1 MPFEII
7 NAVRAKST
15 IRIVGGASN
24 TQINLVNLSANT
36 TIENVTS
43 AAIAQVS
50 TSTNGIFRIYRGTST
65 TGGATPTSNTLILE
79 LPSAATNLVLY
90 EYDITF
96 ANNATQNVF
105 IEHTG
110 TAGTL
115 VMQLAKTATY
125 TPALEGM

>member
-15 IRIVGGASN
+15 IRIVGGAAN
-24 TQINLVNLSANT
+24 TAINLSALSAQT
-36 TIENVTS
+36 EETVTS

-50 TSTNGIFRIYRGTST
+50 ASTNGIFRVYRGNNSS
-65 TGGATPTSNTLILE
+65 GTLILE
-79 LPSAATNLVLY
+79 ISTPINLVLY

-96 ANNATQNVF
+96 ANNSTANVWV
-105 IEHTG
+105 EHTG

-125 TPALEGM
+125 SPALTGM

>member
-15 IRIVGGASN
+15 IRVVGGVAN
-24 TQINLVNLSANT
+24 THINLSALSAQT
-36 TIENVTS
+36 GETVTA

-50 TSTNGIFRIYRGTST
+50 TSTNGIFRVYRGNS
-65 TGGATPTSNTLILE
+65 GAGTLILE
-79 LPSAATNLVLY
+79 LPSAATNLVFY
-90 EYDITF
+90 EYDITL
-96 ANNATQNVF
+96 ANSATSNVF

-115 VMQLAKTATY
+115 IMQLAKTATY

>member
-15 IRIVGGASN
+15 IRIVGGAGN

-79 LPSAATNLVLY
+79 LPSAVTNLVLY

-96 ANNATQNVF
+96 ANSATQNVF

>member
-15 IRIVGGASN
+15 IRVVGGVAN
-24 TQINLVNLSANT
+24 THINLSALSAQT
-36 TIENVTS
+36 GETVTA

-50 TSTNGIFRIYRGTST
+50 TSTNGIFRIYRGHNES
-65 TGGATPTSNTLILE
+65 GTLILE
-79 LPSAATNLVLY
+79 LPSAATNLVFY
-90 EYDITF
+90 EYDITL
-96 ANNATQNVF
+96 ANSATSNVF

-115 VMQLAKTATY
+115 IMQLAKTATY

>member
-15 IRIVGGASN
+15 IRVVGGVAN
-24 TQINLVNLSANT
+24 THINLSALSAQT
-36 TIENVTS
+36 GETVS
-43 AAIAQVS
+43 AAAIAQVS
-50 TSTNGIFRIYRGTST
+50 TSTNGIFRIYRGNSAA
-65 TGGATPTSNTLILE
+65 GTLILE
-79 LPSAATNLVLY
+79 LPSAATNLVFY
-90 EYDITF
+90 EYDITL
-96 ANNATQNVF
+96 ANSATSNVF

-115 VMQLAKTATY
+115 IMQLAKTATY

>member
-1 MPFEII
+1 MPFEFI
-7 NAVRAKST
+7 NAIRAKST
-15 IRIVGGASN
+15 IRIVGGAAN

-36 TIENVTS
+36 SEETVTA

-50 TSTNGIFRIYRGTST
+50 ASTNGIYRIYRGNNSA
-65 TGGATPTSNTLILE
+65 GTLIME
-79 LPSAATNLVLY
+79 IPTFGHYVLY

-96 ANNATQNVF
+96 ANNATANIFV
-105 IEHTG
+105 EHTG

-125 TPALEGM
+125 SPALTGM

>member
-1 MPFEII
+1 MPSEII

-15 IRIVGGASN
+15 IRVVGGVAN
-24 TQINLVNLSANT
+24 THINLSALSAQT
-36 TIENVTS
+36 EETVTA

-50 TSTNGIFRIYRGTST
+50 TSTNGIFRIYRGNS
-65 TGGATPTSNTLILE
+65 GAGTLILE
-79 LPSAATNLVLY
+79 LPSAATNLVFY
-90 EYDITF
+90 EYDITL
-96 ANNATQNVF
+96 ANSATSNVF

-115 VMQLAKTATY
+115 IMQLAKTATY

>member
-7 NAVRAKST
+7 NAIRAKST
-15 IRIVGGASN
+15 IRVTGPAGN

-36 TIENVTS
+36 TEETVTS

-50 TSTNGIFRIYRGTST
+50 ASTNGIYRIYRGTST
-65 TGGATPTSNTLILE
+65 TGGAAPASGTLIME
-79 LPSAATNLVLY
+79 ISTPINLVLY

-96 ANNATQNVF
+96 ANNATANLF

-115 VMQLAKTATY
+115 VMQLAKSATY
-125 TPALEGM
+125 SPALTGM

>member
-15 IRIVGGASN
+15 IRVTGPAGN
-24 TQINLVNLSANT
+24 TQINLSQLSAT
-36 TIENVTS
+36 TEETVTS

-50 TSTNGIFRIYRGTST
+50 ASTNGIYRIYRGNSSS
-65 TGGATPTSNTLILE
+65 GTLIME
-79 LPSAATNLVLY
+79 ISTPINLVLY

-96 ANNATQNVF
+96 ANNATANVF

-115 VMQLAKTATY
+115 IMQLAKTATY
-125 TPALEGM
+125 SPALTGM

>member
-7 NAVRAKST
+7 NAVRAKTT
-15 IRIVGGASN
+15 IRIVGGAAN
-24 TQINLVNLSANT
+24 TQINLSALSAQT
-36 TIENVTS
+36 GETVTA

-50 TSTNGIFRIYRGTST
+50 TSTNGIFRIYRGNS
-65 TGGATPTSNTLILE
+65 GASNLILE

>member
-15 IRIVGGASN
+15 IRVVGGVAN
-24 TQINLVNLSANT
+24 THINLSALSAQT
-36 TIENVTS
+36 GETVTA

-50 TSTNGIFRIYRGTST
+50 TSTNGIFRVYRGNS
-65 TGGATPTSNTLILE
+65 GAGTLILE
-79 LPSAATNLVLY
+79 LPSAAINLVLY

-96 ANNATQNVF
+96 ANNATANVF

>member
-1 MPFEII
+1 MPSEII

-15 IRIVGGASN
+15 IRIVGGAAN
-24 TQINLVNLSANT
+24 THINLSDLSAQT
-36 TIENVTS
+36 GETVTA

-50 TSTNGIFRIYRGTST
+50 TSTNGIFRIYRGNSSA
-65 TGGATPTSNTLILE
+65 GTLILE
-79 LPSAATNLVLY
+79 LPSAATNLVFY
-90 EYDITF
+90 EYDITL
-96 ANNATQNVF
+96 ANSATSNVF

-115 VMQLAKTATY
+115 IMQPAKTATY

>member
-15 IRIVGGASN
+15 IRVVGGVAN
-24 TQINLVNLSANT
+24 THINLSALSAQT
-36 TIENVTS
+36 EETVTA

-50 TSTNGIFRIYRGTST
+50 TSTNGIFRIYRGNS
-65 TGGATPTSNTLILE
+65 GAGTLILE
-79 LPSAATNLVLY
+79 LPSAATNLVFY
-90 EYDITF
+90 EYDITL
-96 ANNATQNVF
+96 ANNATSNVF

>member
-15 IRIVGGASN
+15 IRVVGGVAN
-24 TQINLVNLSANT
+24 THINLSALSAQT
-36 TIENVTS
+36 GETVS
-43 AAIAQVS
+43 AAAIAQVS
-50 TSTNGIFRIYRGTST
+50 TSTNGIFRVYRGNS
-65 TGGATPTSNTLILE
+65 GAGNLILE
-79 LPSAATNLVLY
+79 LPSAATNLVFY
-90 EYDITF
+90 EYDITL
-96 ANNATQNVF
+96 ANSATSNVF

-115 VMQLAKTATY
+115 IMQLTKTATY

>member
-1 MPFEII
+1 M
-7 NAVRAKST
+7 
-15 IRIVGGASN
+15 
-24 TQINLVNLSANT
+24 
-36 TIENVTS
+36 TS

-50 TSTNGIFRIYRGTST
+50 TSTNGIFRIYRGNS
-65 TGGATPTSNTLILE
+65 GASNLILE

>member
-15 IRIVGGASN
+15 IRVVGGVAN
-24 TQINLVNLSANT
+24 THINLSALSAQT
-36 TIENVTS
+36 GETVS
-43 AAIAQVS
+43 AAAIAQVS
-50 TSTNGIFRIYRGTST
+50 TSTNGIFRIYRGNS
-65 TGGATPTSNTLILE
+65 GASNLILE
-79 LPSAATNLVLY
+79 LPSAATNLVFY
-90 EYDITF
+90 EYDITL
-96 ANNATQNVF
+96 ANSATSNVF

-115 VMQLAKTATY
+115 IMQLAKTATY

>member
-15 IRIVGGASN
+15 IRVVGGVAN
-24 TQINLVNLSANT
+24 THINLSALSAQT
-36 TIENVTS
+36 GETVTA

-50 TSTNGIFRIYRGTST
+50 TSTNGIFRIYRGNSAA
-65 TGGATPTSNTLILE
+65 GTLILE
-79 LPSAATNLVLY
+79 LPSAATNLVFY
-90 EYDITF
+90 EYDITL
-96 ANNATQNVF
+96 ANSATSNVF

-115 VMQLAKTATY
+115 IMQLAKTATY

>member
-15 IRIVGGASN
+15 IRVVGGVAN
-24 TQINLVNLSANT
+24 THINLSALSAQT
-36 TIENVTS
+36 EETVTS

-50 TSTNGIFRIYRGTST
+50 CSTNGIYRIYRGNSSA
-65 TGGATPTSNTLILE
+65 GTLILE
-79 LPSAATNLVLY
+79 LCTPANLVLY

-96 ANNATQNVF
+96 ANNATANVF

-115 VMQLAKTATY
+115 VMQLAKAATY
-125 TPALEGM
+125 SPALTGM

>member
-15 IRIVGGASN
+15 IRIVGGAAN
-24 TQINLVNLSANT
+24 TAINLSALSAQT
-36 TIENVTS
+36 EETVTS

-50 TSTNGIFRIYRGTST
+50 ASTNGIYRVYRGNNSS
-65 TGGATPTSNTLILE
+65 GTLILE
-79 LPSAATNLVLY
+79 ISTPLNLVLY

-96 ANNATQNVF
+96 ANNSTANVWV
-105 IEHTG
+105 EHTG

-125 TPALEGM
+125 SPALTGM

>member
-1 MPFEII
+1 M
-7 NAVRAKST
+7 
-15 IRIVGGASN
+15 VGTACWKKH
-24 TQINLVNLSANT
+24 
-36 TIENVTS
+36 
-43 AAIAQVS
+43 
-50 TSTNGIFRIYRGTST
+50 GIFRIYRGTST
-65 TGGATPTSNTLILE
+65 TGGAAPASNTLILE
-79 LPSAATNLVLY
+79 LPSAAINLVLY

>member
-1 MPFEII
+1 MPSEII

-15 IRIVGGASN
+15 IRIVGGAAN
-24 TQINLVNLSANT
+24 THINLSDLSAQT
-36 TIENVTS
+36 GETVTA

-50 TSTNGIFRIYRGTST
+50 TSTNGIFRIYRGNSAS
-65 TGGATPTSNTLILE
+65 GNLILE
-79 LPSAATNLVLY
+79 LCTPINLVLY

-96 ANNATQNVF
+96 ANNATANVF
-105 IEHTG
+105 VEHTG

-125 TPALEGM
+125 SPALTGM

>member
-15 IRIVGGASN
+15 IRVVGGVAN
-24 TQINLVNLSANT
+24 THINLSALSAQT
-36 TIENVTS
+36 GETVS
-43 AAIAQVS
+43 AAAIAQVS
-50 TSTNGIFRIYRGTST
+50 TSTNGIFRIYRGNS
-65 TGGATPTSNTLILE
+65 GASNLILE

-125 TPALEGM
+125 TPALEGMYYETY

>member
-7 NAVRAKST
+7 NAIRAKST
-15 IRIVGGASN
+15 IRIVGGAAN

-36 TIENVTS
+36 STETITG

-50 TSTNGIFRIYRGTST
+50 CSTNGIYRIYRGNSAA
-65 TGGATPTSNTLILE
+65 GTLILE
-79 LPSAATNLVLY
+79 LCTPANLVLY
-90 EYDITF
+90 EYDIMF
-96 ANNATQNVF
+96 ANNATSNLFV
-105 IEHTG
+105 EHTG

-125 TPALEGM
+125 NTDLGQV

>member
-15 IRIVGGASN
+15 IRIVGGVAN
-24 TQINLVNLSANT
+24 THINLSALSAQT
-36 TIENVTS
+36 GETVS
-43 AAIAQVS
+43 AAAIAQVS
-50 TSTNGIFRIYRGTST
+50 TSTNGIFRIYRGNN
-65 TGGATPTSNTLILE
+65 GAGTLILE
-79 LPSAATNLVLY
+79 LPSAATNLVFY
-90 EYDITF
+90 EYDITL
-96 ANNATQNVF
+96 ANSATSNVF

-115 VMQLAKTATY
+115 IMQLTKTATY

>member
-15 IRIVGGASN
+15 IRVVGGVAN
-24 TQINLVNLSANT
+24 THINLSALSAQT
-36 TIENVTS
+36 GETVTA

-50 TSTNGIFRIYRGTST
+50 TSTNGIFRIYRGNSAS
-65 TGGATPTSNTLILE
+65 GNLILE
-79 LPSAATNLVLY
+79 LCTPINLVLY
-90 EYDITF
+90 EYDIVF
-96 ANNATQNVF
+96 ANNATSNLFV
-105 IEHTG
+105 EHTG

-125 TPALEGM
+125 NTDLGKV

>member
-15 IRIVGGASN
+15 IRIVGGAAN

-36 TIENVTS
+36 MIENVTS

-50 TSTNGIFRIYRGTST
+50 TSTNGIFRIYRGNS
-65 TGGATPTSNTLILE
+65 GAGTLILE
-79 LPSAATNLVLY
+79 LPSAAINLVLY

-96 ANNATQNVF
+96 ANNATANVF
-105 IEHTG
+105 VEHTG

>member
-15 IRIVGGASN
+15 IRVVGGAAN
-24 TQINLVNLSANT
+24 THINLSALSAQT
-36 TIENVTS
+36 GETVS
-43 AAIAQVS
+43 AAAIAQVS
-50 TSTNGIFRIYRGTST
+50 TSTNGIFRIYRGNS
-65 TGGATPTSNTLILE
+65 GAGTLILE
-79 LPSAATNLVLY
+79 LPSAATNLVFY
-90 EYDITF
+90 EYDITL
-96 ANNATQNVF
+96 ANSATSNVF

-115 VMQLAKTATY
+115 IMQLAKTATY

>member
-1 MPFEII
+1 MPLEII

-15 IRIVGGASN
+15 IRLVGGAAN
-24 TQINLVNLSANT
+24 THINLSDLSAQT
-36 TIENVTS
+36 GETVS
-43 AAIAQVS
+43 AAAIAQVS
-50 TSTNGIFRIYRGTST
+50 TSTNGIFRIYRGN
-65 TGGATPTSNTLILE
+65 NTAGNLILE
-79 LPSAATNLVLY
+79 LASASTNLVLY

-125 TPALEGM
+125 SPALTGM

>member
-15 IRIVGGASN
+15 IRLVGGAAN
-24 TQINLVNLSANT
+24 TQINLVNLSAQT
-36 TIENVTS
+36 GETVTA

-50 TSTNGIFRIYRGTST
+50 TSTNGIFRIYRGNS
-65 TGGATPTSNTLILE
+65 GASNLILE

-96 ANNATQNVF
+96 ANSATQNVF

>member
-15 IRIVGGASN
+15 IRVVGGVAN
-24 TQINLVNLSANT
+24 THINLSALSAQT
-36 TIENVTS
+36 GETVTA

-50 TSTNGIFRIYRGTST
+50 TSTNGIFRIYRGNS
-65 TGGATPTSNTLILE
+65 GAGNLILD
-79 LPSAATNLVLY
+79 LPSAATNLVFY
-90 EYDITF
+90 EYDITL
-96 ANNATQNVF
+96 ANTATSNVF

-115 VMQLAKTATY
+115 IMQLAKTATY

>member
-15 IRIVGGASN
+15 IRIVGGAAN
-24 TQINLVNLSANT
+24 TAINLSALSAQT
-36 TIENVTS
+36 EETVTS

-50 TSTNGIFRIYRGTST
+50 ASTNGIYRVYRGNNSS
-65 TGGATPTSNTLILE
+65 GTLILE
-79 LPSAATNLVLY
+79 ISTPINLVLY

-96 ANNATQNVF
+96 ANNSTANVWV
-105 IEHTG
+105 EHTG